1 MGQIMAVV
9 PAAGKGVRMGL
20 KGPGKQFA
28 VIGGKPVLARTLT
41 ALADAEAVDGIVV
54 VTREDQIPLAQQM
67 VQDYAIGKVV
77 GIIPGGDTRQES
89 VWAGLTEVPSDTEI
103 VVVHDGARPL
113 VDSATIDK
121 VIEAAREHGAAG
133 AAVPV
138 KDTIKVSDEA
148 GFVTSTPPRERLWAI
163 QTPQA
168 FRYELLKEAHLQA
181 KAQGFEG
188 TDDCVLVEELGRPV
202 KLVKGTYRNIKLTT
216 PEDLVIAEALLH
228 KAAEGK
234 SQEEILITPRPRV
247 GWGYDVHQLVEG
259 RPLILG
265 GVAIPYEK
273 GLLGHSDADVLLH
286 AVMDA
291 LLGALALGDIGKHFP
306 DTDPKWRGAD
316 SLELLRQVG
325 RILAS
330 CQPLK
335 PAISHIDCVIVAE
348 RPKLAPYIT
357 QMRRNIADALELDIE
372 QVSVKATTSEGL
384 GPAGRGEGI
393 IAQVAAMVLA

>member
-54 VTREDQIPLAQQM
+54 VTREDQIPGQQM

-77 GIIPGGDTRQES
+77 GIIPGGDTRQDS

-148 GFVTSTPPRERLWAI
+148 GLSHLPLRKALRH
-163 QTPQA
+163 QTP
-168 FRYELLKEAHLQA
+168 ELSTMNSL
-181 KAQGFEG
+181 
-188 TDDCVLVEELGRPV
+188 R
-202 KLVKGTYRNIKLTT
+202 
-216 PEDLVIAEALLH
+216 
-228 KAAEGK
+228 
-234 SQEEILITPRPRV
+234 
-247 GWGYDVHQLVEG
+247 
-259 RPLILG
+259 
-265 GVAIPYEK
+265 
-273 GLLGHSDADVLLH
+273 
-286 AVMDA
+286 
-291 LLGALALGDIGKHFP
+291 KH
-306 DTDPKWRGAD
+306 TCR
-316 SLELLRQVG
+316 
-325 RILAS
+325 
-330 CQPLK
+330 
-335 PAISHIDCVIVAE
+335 
-348 RPKLAPYIT
+348 
-357 QMRRNIADALELDIE
+357 
-372 QVSVKATTSEGL
+372 L
-384 GPAGRGEGI
+384 GPRLRGHR
-393 IAQVAAMVLA
+393 